1 MILTSFSGV
10 KLVHFGD
17 NHVTL
22 FSVPYLVPLFA
33 TLRGPRDRA
42 EIDIADDGLPEMAL
56 LLGCTEV
63 AVVVAS
69 LWQHVYSHW
78 AASADRAGWAV
89 GPSWAQPMRQDRD
102 SPHKRK
108 VAKAALF
115 RCLWRWARPE
125 AQGQGQVLCQ
135 LAPCWSHKDPCKR
148 TSQLRGMGGA
158 MTRGIR
164 FACGSLSKNSDSS
177 RPNSTLSICQLK

>member
-10 KLVHFGD
+10 KLVHFGN

-33 TLRGPRDRA
+33 NLRGPLDRA

-69 LWQHVYSHW
+69 LWQHVYSQWRCLEHRKLKSFR
-78 AASADRAGWAV
+78 AASADRA
-89 GPSWAQPMRQDRD
+89 SWAQPMRQDRD

-108 VAKAALF
+108 VAKASSTAQ
-115 RCLWRWARPE
+115 PE
-125 AQGQGQVLCQ
+125 ARGQGQVLCE
-135 LAPCWSHKDPCKR
+135 LAPCWSPEGPVQKDIAVAWHGRCHDQR
-148 TSQLRGMGGA
+148 HQ
-158 MTRGIR
+158 
-164 FACGSLSKNSDSS
+164 
-177 RPNSTLSICQLK
+177 ICMRIPVEEQIEQLKTEFNT